1 VVGAPSRR
9 EIKMAVGR
17 FVFLSKDEIELV
29 HGQSLECLRE
39 VGVRIPSAQ
48 VLKTLKDAGATVDDA
63 KMVARIPEAMVEE
76 AAKRAPRSFKMC
88 ARDPKNDLSVPVSG
102 PPYAAT
108 TGLGVYIRDM
118 DTGEKRPSTR
128 KDIADFIR
136 LADALRGVDFVWTTL
151 TATEVN
157 QASHGLH
164 ELWTAMQNTTK
175 HVNGVSILSAED
187 AKAQVELA
195 SLVAGGMDEL
205 RKRPLFSVICCSIAP
220 LAYEKGI
227 VEGMVELSKAGI
239 PIMSMSMSLSGG
251 SAPVTMA
258 GTICNANTENL
269 ASLVITQFSAP
280 GAPHIYCSSSAP
292 INMRTGSIN
301 YMTVEQCL
309 IAASLG
315 QMARRYSLPSM
326 VGDWGVND
334 TPEPGVPHTFTETM
348 GLCLSTMGNSDLVS
362 GIGGLDAVKGA
373 SFDQAVIEAKLW
385 EGVRHFMKTY
395 TVSKETIALDVVR
408 QVGYGNT
415 FITHPHTARNFKSEL
430 IFKDQTFSKWEAT
443 MSRAMVP
450 EARDIAKKLLA
461 EHRPPEIAKDVVERG
476 NEVIARFERDAE

>member
-1 VVGAPSRR
+1 
-9 EIKMAVGR
+9 MAVGR
-17 FVFLSKDEIELV
+17 FVFLSKDEMDLV
-29 HGQSLECLRE
+29 HSQSLECLRE
-39 VGVRIPSAQ
+39 IGVHVPSRPI
-48 VLKTLKDAGATVDDA
+48 LKTLKDAGASVDDA
-63 KMVARIPEAMVEE
+63 KMVARIPESMVAE
-76 AAKRAPRSFKMC
+76 AVKRAPRSFKMC
-88 ARDPKNDLSVPVSG
+88 ARDPKNDMTIPVSG

-108 TGLGVYIRDM
+108 TGLGIYIRDM

-136 LADALRGVDFVWTTL
+136 LADALKGVDFVWTTL

-157 QASHGLH
+157 QASHSLH

-187 AKAQVELA
+187 ARAQVELA
-195 SLVAGGMDEL
+195 SLVAGDKDAL

-220 LAYEKGI
+220 LSYETGI
-227 VEGMVELSKAGI
+227 VEGMIELSKAGI
-239 PIMSMSMSLSGG
+239 PVMSMSMSLSGG

-269 ASLVITQFSAP
+269 ASLVMTQFSAP

-315 QMARRYSLPSM
+315 QMAKRYSLPAM

-334 TPEPGVPHTFTETM
+334 TPEPGVPHTLTEIF
-348 GLCLSTMGNSDLVS
+348 GLSLSTMGNTDLVS

-373 SFDQAVIEAKLW
+373 SFDQAVIESKIW
-385 EGVRHFMKTY
+385 ESVRWFMKNY
-395 TVSKETIALDVVR
+395 TISKETIALDVVK

-430 IFKDQTFSKWEAT
+430 IFKDPSLAKWEVNKST
-443 MSRAMVP
+443 AMVP
-450 EARDIAKKLLA
+450 EAKEIARKLLA
-461 EHRPPEIAKDVVERG
+461 EHRPPAIEKDVVARG
-476 NEVIARFERDAE
+476 DEVIARFERAAH

>member
-1 VVGAPSRR
+1 
-9 EIKMAVGR
+9 MAVGR
-17 FVFLSKDEIELV
+17 FVFLSKDEMDVI
-29 HGQSLECLRE
+29 HTQSLESLRTI
-39 VGVRIPSAQ
+39 GVHVPSTSI
-48 VLKTLKDAGATVDDA
+48 LKTLKAAGAEVDDA
-63 KMVARIPEAMVEE
+63 KSVARIPEALVTE
-76 AAKRAPRSFKMC
+76 ALKKAPRSFKMC
-88 ARDPKNDLSVPVSG
+88 GRDPSRDMTLPTSG

-118 DTGEKRPSTR
+118 DTGERRPSTR

-136 LADALRGVDFVWTTL
+136 LADALAGVDFVWTTL
-151 TATEVN
+151 TATEVP
-157 QASHGLH
+157 QGSHSLH
-164 ELWTAMQNTTK
+164 ELWTAMQSTTK

-195 SLVAGGMDEL
+195 SLVAGGKEEL

-220 LAYEKGI
+220 LAYETGI

-239 PIMSMSMSLSGG
+239 PVMSMSMSLSGG

-269 ASLVITQFSAP
+269 ASLVMTQFTAP

-301 YMTVEQCL
+301 YMTIEQCL

-315 QMARRYSLPSM
+315 QMAKSYGLPSM

-334 TPEPGVPHTFTETM
+334 TMDPGVPHTFSEVM

-385 EGVRHFMKTY
+385 ENIRQFMRSY
-395 TVSKETIALDVVR
+395 VISKELTALDTVK
-408 QVGYGNT
+408 QVGYGGT
-415 FITHPHTARNFKSEL
+415 FITNPHTAKHFKKEL
-430 IFKDQTFSKWEAT
+430 IFKDSSFAHWEAT
-443 MSRAMVP
+443 RSSAMVP
-450 EARDIAKKLLA
+450 EARQIAKKLLA
-461 EHRPPEIAKDVVERG
+461 EHRVEGFDKDVLSGG
-476 NEVIARFERDAE
+476 NEIIARFEKTGRA

>member
-1 VVGAPSRR
+1 
-9 EIKMAVGR
+9 MAVGR
-17 FVFLSKDEIELV
+17 FVFLSKDEMDLV
-29 HGQSLECLRE
+29 HSQSIECLRE
-39 VGVRIPSAQ
+39 IGVHVPSRPI
-48 VLKTLKDAGATVDDA
+48 LKTLKDAGAAVDDS
-63 KMVARIPEAMVEE
+63 KMVARIPEAMVTE
-76 AAKRAPRSFKMC
+76 ALKRAPRSFKMC
-88 ARDPKNDLSVPVSG
+88 ARDPKNDLTVPVSG

-128 KDIADFIR
+128 RDIADFIR
-136 LADALRGVDFVWTTL
+136 LADALKGVDFVWTTL

-157 QASHGLH
+157 QASHSLH

-195 SLVAGGMDEL
+195 SLVAGGKDAL
-205 RKRPLFSVICCSIAP
+205 KKRPLFSVICCSIAP
-220 LAYEKGI
+220 LSYETGI

-239 PIMSMSMSLSGG
+239 PVMSMSMSLSGG

-269 ASLVITQFSAP
+269 ASLVMTQFSAP

-301 YMTVEQCL
+301 YMTVEQAL

-315 QMARRYSLPSM
+315 QMSRRYSLPSM

-334 TPEPGVPHTFTETM
+334 TDQPGVPHSFTETM

-373 SFDQAVIEAKLW
+373 SFDQAVIESALW
-385 EGVRHFMKTY
+385 ESVRHFMRKY
-395 TVSKETIALDVVR
+395 TVSKETIALDVVK

-415 FITHPHTARNFKSEL
+415 FISHPHTARNFKSEL
-430 IFKDQTFSKWEAT
+430 IFKDHTHAAWEAT

-450 EARDIAKKLLA
+450 EAKEIARRLLS
-461 EHRPPEIAKDVVERG
+461 EHRVPAIDNDVVSKG
-476 NEVIARFERDAE
+476 DAIIAQFERSGK

>member
-1 VVGAPSRR
+1 
-9 EIKMAVGR
+9 MAVGR
-17 FVFLSKDEIELV
+17 FVFLSKDEMDLV
-29 HGQSLECLRE
+29 HSQSIECLRE
-39 VGVRIPSAQ
+39 IGVHVPSGA
-48 VLKTLKDAGATVDDA
+48 VLKTLKDAGASVDE
-63 KMVARIPEAMVEE
+63 KKQVVRIPEGLVTE
-76 AAKRAPRSFKMC
+76 AVKRAPRSFKMC
-88 ARDPKNDLSVPVSG
+88 ARDPKNDLTVPVSG

-118 DTGEKRPSTR
+118 DTGEKRPSTK

-136 LADALRGVDFVWTTL
+136 LADALKGVDFVWTTL
-151 TATEVN
+151 TATEVD
-157 QASHGLH
+157 QKSHGLH

-175 HVNGVSILSAED
+175 HVNGVSILNADD
-187 AKAQVELA
+187 ARAQVELA
-195 SLVAGGMDEL
+195 SLVAGDRDAL

-220 LAYEKGI
+220 LAYETGI

-239 PIMSMSMSLSGG
+239 PVMSMSMSLSGG

-301 YMTVEQCL
+301 YMTVEQAL

-334 TPEPGVPHTFTETM
+334 TTEPGVPHTLTETF
-348 GLCLSTMGNSDLVS
+348 GLALSTMGNSDLVS

-373 SFDQAVIEAKLW
+373 SFDQAVIESKLW
-385 EGVRHFMKTY
+385 ESMRSFMRPY
-395 TVSKETIALDVVR
+395 TISRENIALDVVK
-408 QVGYGNT
+408 QVGYGGT
-415 FITHPHTARNFKSEL
+415 FITHPHTARHFKSEL
-430 IFKDQTFSKWEAT
+430 IFKDPELAKWEVNKST
-443 MSRAMVP
+443 AMVP
-450 EARDIAKKLLA
+450 EAKEIARRILA
-461 EHRPPEIAKDVVERG
+461 EHRPPAIDRDVVTKG
-476 NEVIARFERDAE
+476 DGIIARFEGTGR

>member
-1 VVGAPSRR
+1 
-9 EIKMAVGR
+9 MAVGR

-29 HGQSLECLRE
+29 HSQSLECLRKI
-39 VGVRIPSAQ
+39 GVHVPSHSI
-48 VLKTLKDAGATVDDA
+48 LKTLRDAGATVDDS
-63 KMVARIPEAMVEE
+63 KMVARIPEDMVAE
-76 AAKRAPRSFKMC
+76 ALRRAPRSFKMC
-88 ARDPKNDLSVPVSG
+88 ARDPKNDLTVPVSG

-128 KDIADFIR
+128 KDIADFAR
-136 LADALRGVDFVWTTL
+136 LADALKGVDFVWTTL

-157 QASHGLH
+157 QASHSLH

-175 HVNGVSILSAED
+175 HVNGVSILSGED
-187 AKAQVELA
+187 ARAQVELA
-195 SLVAGGMDEL
+195 SLVAGGKDEL

-220 LAYEKGI
+220 LSYETGI

-239 PIMSMSMSLSGG
+239 PVMSMSMSLSGG
-251 SAPVTMA
+251 SAPVTLA

-269 ASLVITQFSAP
+269 ASLAITQFSAP
-280 GAPHIYCSSSAP
+280 GAPHVYCSSSAP
-292 INMRTGSIN
+292 INMRTGSID

-334 TPEPGVPHTFTETM
+334 TAEPGVPHTLTEIF
-348 GLCLSTMGNSDLVS
+348 GLTLSTLGNSDLVS

-373 SFDQAVIEAKLW
+373 SFDQAVIESKLW
-385 EGVRHFMKTY
+385 ESVRDFMRPY
-395 TVSKETIALDVVR
+395 TIDEENIALDVVK
-408 QVGYGNT
+408 QVGYAGT
-415 FITHPHTARNFKSEL
+415 FISHPHTARHFRKEL
-430 IFKDQTFSKWEAT
+430 IFKDPSLSMWEVNRST
-443 MSRAMVP
+443 AMVP
-450 EARDIAKKLLA
+450 EAKEIARKILA
-461 EHRPPEIAKDVVERG
+461 EHRPPQIDGDIVSKGD
-476 NEVIARFERDAE
+476 EVIASFEKGVH

>member
-1 VVGAPSRR
+1 
-9 EIKMAVGR
+9 MAVGR
-17 FVFLSKDEIELV
+17 FIFLSKDEIDLV
-29 HGQSLECLRE
+29 HSQSLECLRE
-39 VGVRIPSAQ
+39 TGVHIPSLS
-48 VLKTLKDAGATVDDA
+48 VLRTLGAAGATVDES
-63 KMVARIPEAMVEE
+63 KMVARIPEEMVTD
-76 AAKRAPRSFKMC
+76 ALKAAPRSFKMC
-88 ARDPKNDLSVPVSG
+88 ARDPRNDLTVPVNG

-118 DTGEKRPSTR
+118 DTGERRPSTR

-157 QASHGLH
+157 PASHSLH

-175 HVNGVSILSAED
+175 HVNGVSLLSAED

-195 SLVAGGMDEL
+195 SLVAGGRDAL

-220 LAYEKGI
+220 LSYETGI

-239 PIMSMSMSLSGG
+239 PVMSMSMSLSGG
-251 SAPVTMA
+251 SAPVTLA

-280 GAPHIYCSSSAP
+280 GAPQIYCSSSAP

-301 YMTVEQCL
+301 YMTVEQSL
-309 IAASLG
+309 IAAGLG

-334 TPEPGVPHTFTETM
+334 TTEPGVPHTLTEIF
-348 GLCLSTMGNSDLVS
+348 GLALSTMGNSDLVS

-373 SFDQAVIEAKLW
+373 SFDQAVIESKLW
-385 EGVRHFMKTY
+385 ESYRTFMRGY
-395 TVSKETIALDVVR
+395 TISREMIALDVVK
-408 QVGYGNT
+408 QVGHGGT
-415 FITHPHTARNFKSEL
+415 FITHPHTAKHFRSEL
-430 IFKDQTFSKWEAT
+430 VFKDPSLAGWEVNRST
-443 MSRAMVP
+443 SMVP
-450 EARDIAKKLLA
+450 EAKAIARRLLA
-461 EHRPPEIAKDVVERG
+461 EHMPPKMDEGIVREGDAAIAQFEKA
-476 NEVIARFERDAE
+476 AR

>member
-1 VVGAPSRR
+1 
-9 EIKMAVGR
+9 MAVGR
-17 FVFLSKDEIELV
+17 FVFLSKDEMDLV
-29 HGQSLECLRE
+29 HSQSLECLRE
-39 VGVRIPSAQ
+39 IGVHIPSHPI
-48 VLKTLKDAGATVDDA
+48 LKTLKDAGASVDES
-63 KMVARIPEAMVEE
+63 KMVARIPEGMV
-76 AAKRAPRSFKMC
+76 ADALRKSPRSFKMC
-88 ARDPKNDLSVPVSG
+88 ARDPKNDLTVPVSG

-136 LADALRGVDFVWTTL
+136 LADALKGVDFVWTTL

-157 QASHGLH
+157 QASHSLH

-195 SLVAGGMDEL
+195 SLIAGDKDAL

-220 LAYEKGI
+220 LSYETGI

-239 PIMSMSMSLSGG
+239 PVMSMSMSLSGG

-269 ASLVITQFSAP
+269 ASLVITQSSAP

-315 QMARRYSLPSM
+315 QMARRYSLPAM

-334 TPEPGVPHTFTETM
+334 TDEPGVPHSLTEIM
-348 GLCLSTMGNSDLVS
+348 GLALSTMGNSDLVS

-373 SFDQAVIEAKLW
+373 SFDQAVIESKLW
-385 EGVRHFMKTY
+385 ESFRQFMRGY
-395 TVSKETIALDVVR
+395 TISKETIALDVVKK
-408 QVGYGNT
+408 VGHGNT
-415 FITHPHTARNFKSEL
+415 FISHPHTAKHFKSEL
-430 IFKDQTFSKWEAT
+430 IFKDPTLAKWEVNRST
-443 MSRAMVP
+443 AMVP
-450 EARDIAKKLLA
+450 EAKEIARKLLA
-461 EHRPPEIAKDVVERG
+461 EHRPPAVDKDIVSMG
-476 NEVIARFERDAE
+476 DEVIARFEKTSR

>member
-1 VVGAPSRR
+1 
-9 EIKMAVGR
+9 MAVGR
-17 FVFLSKDEIELV
+17 FVFLSKDEIDLV
-29 HGQSLECLRE
+29 HSQSLECLRDI
-39 VGVRIPSAQ
+39 GVRIPSRAI
-48 VLKTLKDAGATVDDA
+48 LKTLKDAGASVDDC
-63 KMVARIPEAMVEE
+63 KMVARIPESMVSE
-76 AAKRAPRSFKMC
+76 AIKRAPRSFKMC
-88 ARDPKNDLSVPVSG
+88 ARDPKNDLTVPVGG
-102 PPYAAT
+102 PPYAST

-136 LADALRGVDFVWTTL
+136 LADALKGVDFVWTTL

-157 QASHGLH
+157 QASHSLH

-195 SLVAGGMDEL
+195 SLVAGGKDAL

-220 LAYEKGI
+220 LSYETGI

-239 PIMSMSMSLSGG
+239 PVMSMSMSLSGG

-269 ASLVITQFSAP
+269 ASLAITQFSAP

-301 YMTVEQCL
+301 YMTVEQSV

-315 QMARRYSLPSM
+315 QMSRRYSLPSM

-334 TPEPGVPHTFTETM
+334 TQDPGVPHTFTETM

-373 SFDQAVIEAKLW
+373 SFDQAVIESTLW
-385 EGVRHFMKTY
+385 ESVRHYMRRY
-395 TVSKETIALDVVR
+395 TVSKETIALDVVNE
-408 QVGYGNT
+408 VGHGNT
-415 FITHPHTARNFKSEL
+415 FITHPHTARTFKSEL
-430 IFKDQTFSKWEAT
+430 IFKDQTFAKWEAT
-443 MSRAMVP
+443 MSRTMVP
-450 EARDIAKKLLA
+450 EAKEIARRLLA
-461 EHRPPEIAKDVVERG
+461 EHTVPAIERDIVAKGDAIIG
-476 NEVIARFERDAE
+476 QFERSAE

>member
-1 VVGAPSRR
+1 
-9 EIKMAVGR
+9 MAVGR
-17 FVFLSKDEIELV
+17 FVFLSRDEMDLV
-29 HGQSLECLRE
+29 HSQSLECLRE
-39 VGVRIPSAQ
+39 IGVHIPSRPI
-48 VLKTLKDAGATVDDA
+48 LRTLKEAGASVDEA
-63 KMVARIPEAMVEE
+63 KMVARIPEGMV
-76 AAKRAPRSFKMC
+76 ADALKRAPRSFKMC
-88 ARDPKNDLSVPVSG
+88 ARDPKNDLTVPVSG
-102 PPYAAT
+102 PPYAST

-128 KDIADFIR
+128 RDIADFIR
-136 LADALRGVDFVWTTL
+136 LADALKGVDFVWTTL

-157 QASHGLH
+157 QASHSLH

-175 HVNGVSILSAED
+175 HVNGVSILSGED
-187 AKAQVELA
+187 ARAQVELA
-195 SLVAGGMDEL
+195 SLVAGGKEEL

-220 LAYEKGI
+220 LAYETGI

-239 PIMSMSMSLSGG
+239 PVMSMSMSLSGG
-251 SAPVTMA
+251 SAPITMA

-269 ASLVITQFSAP
+269 ASLVITQTSAP

-301 YMTVEQCL
+301 YMTVEQSL

-315 QMARRYSLPSM
+315 QMARRYSLPSL

-334 TPEPGVPHTFTETM
+334 TPDPGVPHTFTETM

-373 SFDQAVIEAKLW
+373 SFDQAVIESALW
-385 EGVRHFMKTY
+385 ESVRHFMKQY

-408 QVGYGNT
+408 KVGHGNT
-415 FITHPHTARNFKSEL
+415 FITNPHTARNFKSEL
-430 IFKDQTFSKWEAT
+430 IFKDQKFAKWEAT

-450 EARDIAKKLLA
+450 EARDIARRLLA
-461 EHRPPEIAKDVVERG
+461 EHKVPLIEKDAVSRGDAIIAAFEAS
-476 NEVIARFERDAE
+476 ARHA

>member
-1 VVGAPSRR
+1 
-9 EIKMAVGR
+9 MAVGR
-17 FVFLSKDEIELV
+17 FVFLSKDEMDLV
-29 HGQSLECLRE
+29 HSQSLECLRE
-39 VGVRIPSAQ
+39 IGVHIPSRSI
-48 VLKTLKDAGATVDDA
+48 LKTLKDAGASVDES
-63 KMVARIPEAMVEE
+63 KMITRIPEDMVVE
-76 AAKRAPRSFKMC
+76 ALKMAPRSFKMC
-88 ARDPKNDLSVPVSG
+88 ARDPRNDLTVPVSG

-136 LADALRGVDFVWTTL
+136 LADALKGVDFVWTTL

-157 QASHGLH
+157 QASHSLH

-195 SLVAGGMDEL
+195 SLVAGDKDAL

-220 LAYEKGI
+220 LSYETGI

-239 PIMSMSMSLSGG
+239 PVMSMSMSLSGG

-292 INMRTGSIN
+292 INMRSGSIN
-301 YMTVEQCL
+301 YMTVEQSI

-315 QMARRYSLPSM
+315 QMSRRYSLPSM

-334 TPEPGVPHTFTETM
+334 TDVPGVPHTLTETF
-348 GLCLSTMGNSDLVS
+348 GLALSTMGNSDLVS

-373 SFDQAVIEAKLW
+373 SFDQAVIESKLW
-385 EGVRHFMKTY
+385 ESVRTFMRSY
-395 TVSKETIALDVVR
+395 TISRETIALDVVK
-408 QVGYGNT
+408 QVGHGNT
-415 FITHPHTARNFKSEL
+415 FISHPHTAKHFKSEL
-430 IFKDQTFSKWEAT
+430 IFKDPSLARWEVNKST
-443 MSRAMVP
+443 SMVP
-450 EARDIAKKLLA
+450 EAKEIARKLLA
-461 EHRPPEIAKDVVERG
+461 EHRPPTIDKAIVSKGD
-476 NEVIARFERDAE
+476 EVIAMFEKAAHRT